1 MRRPDKQSRMLAGM
15 TAPLWLLLT
24 RYVRPLADVDA
35 LRSEHLAHLDR
46 QRAAGH
52 FLAWGRLVPPS
63 GGFVL
68 ARGLDRAALDAVLAE
83 DPYTV
88 GGVAEWEIREL
99 SPGGGS
105 PSVLA
110 ALTGEGADT

>member
-1 MRRPDKQSRMLAGM
+1 VRRADLQSRMLAGM
-15 TAPLWLLLT
+15 TPPVWLLLT

-35 LRSEHLAHLDR
+35 LRSEHLAHLER

-63 GGFVL
+63 GGFIL
-68 ARGLDRAALDAVLAE
+68 ARGLDRPALDAVLAD

-99 SPGGGS
+99 SPSGGS
-105 PSVLA
+105 PSVVA
-110 ALTGEGADT
+110 ALTGEGPGA

>member
-1 MRRPDKQSRMLAGM
+1 MLAGM

-24 RYVRPLADVDA
+24 RYVRPLAEVDA
-35 LRSEHLAHLDR
+35 LRSEHLAHLER

-52 FLAWGRLVPPS
+52 FLAWGRLVPPD

-68 ARGLDRAALDAVLAE
+68 ARGLDRDALDAVLAE

-88 GGVAEWEIREL
+88 GRVAEWEVREL
-99 SPGGGS
+99 SPSGGS

-110 ALTGEGADT
+110 ALTGEHAGS

>member
-1 MRRPDKQSRMLAGM
+1 MLAGM
-15 TAPLWLLLT
+15 TAPVWLLLS

-35 LRSEHLAHLDR
+35 LRAEHVAHLER

-88 GGVAEWEIREL
+88 GGVAEWDVREL
-99 SPGGGS
+99 APSGGL
-105 PSVLA
+105 PHLVA
-110 ALTGEGADT
+110 ALTGADQDA

>member
-1 MRRPDKQSRMLAGM
+1 MSTPV
-15 TAPLWLLLT
+15 WLLLT

-35 LRSEHLAHLDR
+35 LRADHIAHLER
-46 QRAAGH
+46 QHAAGR

-63 GGFVL
+63 GGFIL

-88 GGVAEWEIREL
+88 GRVAEWDVREL
-99 SPGGGS
+99 SPSGGD
-105 PSVLA
+105 PDELA
-110 ALTGEGADT
+110 ALTGVQRGA

>member
-1 MRRPDKQSRMLAGM
+1 M
-15 TAPLWLLLT
+15 TVPVWLLLT

-35 LRSEHLAHLDR
+35 LRSEHVAHLER

-52 FLAWGRLVPPS
+52 FLAWGRLVPAT

-68 ARGLDRAALDAVLAE
+68 ARGLDRAALDAILAE

-88 GGVAEWEIREL
+88 GGVAEWEVREL
-99 SPGGGS
+99 APSGGL
-105 PSVLA
+105 PHVLA
-110 ALTGEGADT
+110 ALTGGEPGA

>member
-1 MRRPDKQSRMLAGM
+1 MLAGV
-15 TAPLWLLLT
+15 TAPVWLLLT

-35 LRSEHLAHLDR
+35 LRSDHIAHLER

-63 GGFVL
+63 GGFIL
-68 ARGLDRAALDAVLAE
+68 AGGLDRAALDAVLAE

-88 GGVAEWEIREL
+88 GGVAEWEVREL
-99 SPGGGS
+99 APSGGV
-105 PSVLA
+105 PAVLA
-110 ALTGEGADT
+110 ALTGADAGA

>member
-1 MRRPDKQSRMLAGM
+1 MLAGM
-15 TAPLWLLLT
+15 TAPVWLLLT

-35 LRSEHLAHLDR
+35 LRPEHVAHLER

-63 GGFVL
+63 GGFIL
-68 ARGLDRAALDAVLAE
+68 ARGLDRAALDAVLAG

-88 GGVAEWEIREL
+88 GGVAEWDVQEL
-99 SPGGGS
+99 SPSGGL
-105 PSVLA
+105 PHLLA
-110 ALTGEGADT
+110 ALTGAEPGA